1 MPDAAPTATPRF
13 RPSYKTCKEIS
24 ERCAVRFTTYGY
36 VPILA
41 PNALYT
47 AWFALL
53 ALLAL
58 GFGIKSRTW
67 TYTLALFT
75 GTALEALGYG
85 GRLMMTPNP
94 WSDAGF
100 KMQICCLVL
109 APSALAACIYLT
121 LKHLVNF
128 YGPEHSLLKPRLYP
142 WIFVGCD
149 IGSMC
154 VQAIGGGVAASA
166 STKPN
171 LVNVGNR
178 LIVAGIA
185 IQVATM
191 TLCGVLMT
199 IFIFRYRKAKK
210 NGGDSSGSEKNEY
223 FAENP
228 RERKRLHIFCYSVA
242 FAYTTI
248 LIRCIYRYVFNFGG
262 GKGKLGNVD

>member
-1 MPDAAPTATPRF
+1 MSTTTPPPRF
-13 RPSYKTCKEIS
+13 RPTYKTCKDGIS
-24 ERCAVRFTTYGY
+24 AICPVKATTYGY

-41 PNALYT
+41 PNALFT

-85 GRLMMTPNP
+85 GRLMMNPNP
-94 WSDAGF
+94 WNDAGF

-128 YGPEHSLLKPRLYP
+128 FGPEHSILKPRLYP

-149 IGSMC
+149 ILSMC
-154 VQAIGGGVAASA
+154 IQAIGGGVAASA
-166 STKPN
+166 STKISLIN
-171 LVNVGNR
+171 MGNR

-185 IQVATM
+185 FQVATM
-191 TLCGVLMT
+191 TLCGVLMAF
-199 IFIFRYRKAKK
+199 FIFRYKKAKK

-228 RERKRLHIFCYSVA
+228 QERKKLHIFCWAVGL
-242 FAYTTI
+242 AYLTI
-248 LIRCIYRYVFNFGG
+248 LTRCIYR
-262 GKGKLGNVD
+262 